1 MSFNMVLFLL
11 KETLI
16 FVLED
21 LHLLAKCSLA
31 SNGLLCEQWN
41 STLGIRHSQFA
52 YTIGGSI
59 LWRAGMSR
67 GGAKSLFFFHFVD
80 SLENGTHEHF
90 RFCFNFFSPLSLLSE
105 STGYNTSK
113 TDWQL
118 SMAAS
123 KKKKR
128 QTS

>member
-1 MSFNMVLFLL
+1 MSLNMILFLL
-11 KETLI
+11 KGKLI
-16 FVLED
+16 FVLEN
-21 LHLLAKCSLA
+21 LHLLAKCFLA
-31 SNGLLCEQWN
+31 SNGLPCEQWN

-59 LWRAGMSR
+59 LWRAGVSR
-67 GGAKSLFFFHFVD
+67 GGAKRLFFFHFLD
-80 SLENGTHEHF
+80 SLENGTGKLQILF
-90 RFCFNFFSPLSLLSE
+90 LSFSMLST

-113 TDWQL
+113 TNWQL

-123 KKKKR
+123 KQR